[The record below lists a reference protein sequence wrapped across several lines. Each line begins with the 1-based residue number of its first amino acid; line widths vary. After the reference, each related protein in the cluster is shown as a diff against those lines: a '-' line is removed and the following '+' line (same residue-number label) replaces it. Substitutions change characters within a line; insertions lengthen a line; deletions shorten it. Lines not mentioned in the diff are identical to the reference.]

1 MRIHNNSVQCGCL
14 SSILK
19 VKFCYNQWR
28 VQDLFQQGQKKNS
41 GGAEARSF
49 FLPPPLA
56 EFDSAPWVEKTRKGA
71 ENLIIPRE
79 RGRNNLTI

>member
-1 MRIHNNSVQCGCL
+1 MWLSFLYFKGKILLQSVACAGL
-14 SSILK
+14 ISA
-19 VKFCYNQWR
+19 
-28 VQDLFQQGQKKNS
+28 
-41 GGAEARSF
+41 GAEKKFRGSRSAKF
-49 FLPPPLA
+49 FSAPPLA